1 MFRQLLGQID
11 RAVLTPGAAEGDHQ
25 ILEPPTL
32 IIGHAGVHEQHD
44 AGEILMHALLL
55 VEIIDHRRIFSSQTL
70 ESILASGIGQAAAIE
85 HESTAISAFVLRQSA
100 MKRETEDPD

>member
-32 IIGHAGVHEQHD
+32 IIGHAGVHEKHD

-55 VEIIDHRRIFSSQTL
+55 VEIIDHRRIFSSQIL
-70 ESILASGIGQAAAIE
+70 ESILASGFGHAAAIE
-85 HESTAISAFVLRQSA
+85 PKYTAFSDLVLPHS
-100 MKRETEDPD
+100 